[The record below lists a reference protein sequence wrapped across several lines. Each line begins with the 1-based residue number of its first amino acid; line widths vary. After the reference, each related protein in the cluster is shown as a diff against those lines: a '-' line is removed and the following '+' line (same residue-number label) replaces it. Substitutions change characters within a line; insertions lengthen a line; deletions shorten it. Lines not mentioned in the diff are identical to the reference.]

1 MTDEE
6 KKKDQIDKTIED
18 HKNPMEQK
26 NKKKEMGLEERFAA
40 IELILDQMEDENVTL
55 DESFELY
62 KKGMEQMK
70 AANQALDQIEKAML
84 VMNES
89 GELEEF

>member
-1 MTDEE
+1 
-6 KKKDQIDKTIED
+6 
-18 HKNPMEQK
+18 MEQK
-26 NKKKEMGLEERFAA
+26 NNKKEMGLEERFAA

>member
-1 MTDEE
+1 
-6 KKKDQIDKTIED
+6 
-18 HKNPMEQK
+18 MEQK
-26 NKKKEMGLEERFAA
+26 NNKKEMGLEERFAA

-70 AANQALDQIEKAML
+70 AANQALNQIEKAML

>member
-1 MTDEE
+1 
-6 KKKDQIDKTIED
+6 
-18 HKNPMEQK
+18 MEQEN
-26 NKKKEMGLEERFAA
+26 NKQEMGLEERFAA
-40 IELILDQMEDENVTL
+40 IESILDQMEDENVTL

>member
-1 MTDEE
+1 
-6 KKKDQIDKTIED
+6 
-18 HKNPMEQK
+18 MEQK
-26 NKKKEMGLEERFAA
+26 NNKKEMGLEERFAA

-89 GELEEF
+89 GEVEEF

>member
-1 MTDEE
+1 
-6 KKKDQIDKTIED
+6 
-18 HKNPMEQK
+18 MEQE
-26 NKKKEMGLEERFAA
+26 NNKKEMGLEERVAA

>member
-1 MTDEE
+1 
-6 KKKDQIDKTIED
+6 
-18 HKNPMEQK
+18 
-26 NKKKEMGLEERFAA
+26 MGLEERFAA

-70 AANQALDQIEKAML
+70 AANQDLDRIEKAML

-89 GELEEF
+89 GELEEFS

>member
-1 MTDEE
+1 
-6 KKKDQIDKTIED
+6 
-18 HKNPMEQK
+18 MEQK
-26 NKKKEMGLEERFAA
+26 NNKKKMGLEERFAA

-70 AANQALDQIEKAML
+70 AANQALDQIEKTML

>member
-1 MTDEE
+1 
-6 KKKDQIDKTIED
+6 
-18 HKNPMEQK
+18 MEQK
-26 NKKKEMGLEERFAA
+26 NNKKEMGLEERFAA
-40 IELILDQMEDENVTL
+40 IDLILDQMEDENVTL

>member
-1 MTDEE
+1 
-6 KKKDQIDKTIED
+6 
-18 HKNPMEQK
+18 MEQEN
-26 NKKKEMGLEERFAA
+26 NKQEMGIEERFAA
-40 IELILDQMEDENVTL
+40 IESILDQMEDENVTL

-70 AANQALDQIEKAML
+70 VANQALDQIEKAML

>member
-1 MTDEE
+1 
-6 KKKDQIDKTIED
+6 
-18 HKNPMEQK
+18 MEQE
-26 NKKKEMGLEERFAA
+26 NNKKEMGLEERFAA
-40 IELILDQMEDENVTL
+40 IELILEQMEDENVTL

>member
-1 MTDEE
+1 
-6 KKKDQIDKTIED
+6 
-18 HKNPMEQK
+18 MEQE
-26 NKKKEMGLEERFAA
+26 NNKKEMGLEERFAA
-40 IELILDQMEDENVTL
+40 IELILNQMEDENVTL

>member
-1 MTDEE
+1 
-6 KKKDQIDKTIED
+6 
-18 HKNPMEQK
+18 MEQK
-26 NKKKEMGLEERFAA
+26 NNKKEMGLEERFAA
-40 IELILDQMEDENVTL
+40 IESILDQMEDENVTL

>member
-1 MTDEE
+1 
-6 KKKDQIDKTIED
+6 
-18 HKNPMEQK
+18 MEQK
-26 NKKKEMGLEERFAA
+26 NNKKEMGLWERFAA

>member
-1 MTDEE
+1 
-6 KKKDQIDKTIED
+6 
-18 HKNPMEQK
+18 MEQE
-26 NKKKEMGLEERFAA
+26 NNKKEMGLEERFAA

-89 GELEEF
+89 GELEAF

>member
-1 MTDEE
+1 
-6 KKKDQIDKTIED
+6 
-18 HKNPMEQK
+18 MEQK
-26 NKKKEMGLEERFAA
+26 NNKKEMGLEERFAA

-55 DESFELY
+55 DEAFELY

-70 AANQALDQIEKAML
+70 AADQALDQIEKAML

>member
-1 MTDEE
+1 
-6 KKKDQIDKTIED
+6 
-18 HKNPMEQK
+18 MEQE
-26 NKKKEMGLEERFAA
+26 NNKKEMGLEERFAA
-40 IELILDQMEDENVTL
+40 IELILDKMEDENVTL

-70 AANQALDQIEKAML
+70 AANQALDQIEKTML

>member
-1 MTDEE
+1 
-6 KKKDQIDKTIED
+6 
-18 HKNPMEQK
+18 MEQE
-26 NKKKEMGLEERFAA
+26 NDKKEMGLEERFAA

>member
-1 MTDEE
+1 
-6 KKKDQIDKTIED
+6 
-18 HKNPMEQK
+18 MEQE
-26 NKKKEMGLEERFAA
+26 NNKKEMGLEERFAA

-70 AANQALDQIEKAML
+70 ATKQALDQIEKAML

>member
-1 MTDEE
+1 
-6 KKKDQIDKTIED
+6 
-18 HKNPMEQK
+18 MEQK
-26 NKKKEMGLEERFAA
+26 NNKKEMGLEERFAA

-70 AANQALDQIEKAML
+70 AANQALDQIEKTML

>member
-1 MTDEE
+1 
-6 KKKDQIDKTIED
+6 
-18 HKNPMEQK
+18 MEQEN
-26 NKKKEMGLEERFAA
+26 NKQEMGLEERFAA

-70 AANQALDQIEKAML
+70 VANQALDQIEKAML

>member
-1 MTDEE
+1 
-6 KKKDQIDKTIED
+6 
-18 HKNPMEQK
+18 MEQE
-26 NKKKEMGLEERFAA
+26 NNKKEMGREERFAA

>member
-1 MTDEE
+1 MV
-6 KKKDQIDKTIED
+6 
-18 HKNPMEQK
+18 QK
-26 NKKKEMGLEERFAA
+26 NNKKEMGLEERFAA

>member
-1 MTDEE
+1 
-6 KKKDQIDKTIED
+6 
-18 HKNPMEQK
+18 MEQE
-26 NKKKEMGLEERFAA
+26 NNKKEMGLEERFAA
-40 IELILDQMEDENVTL
+40 IELILDQKEDENVTL

>member
-1 MTDEE
+1 
-6 KKKDQIDKTIED
+6 
-18 HKNPMEQK
+18 MEQE
-26 NKKKEMGLEERFAA
+26 NSKKEMGLEEQFAA
-40 IELILDQMEDENVTL
+40 IELILDQMEGENVTL

>member
-1 MTDEE
+1 
-6 KKKDQIDKTIED
+6 
-18 HKNPMEQK
+18 MEQEN
-26 NKKKEMGLEERFAA
+26 NKQEMGLEERFAA

>member
-1 MTDEE
+1 
-6 KKKDQIDKTIED
+6 
-18 HKNPMEQK
+18 MEQK

>member
-1 MTDEE
+1 
-6 KKKDQIDKTIED
+6 
-18 HKNPMEQK
+18 MEQE
-26 NKKKEMGLEERFAA
+26 NNKKEMGLEERFAA
-40 IELILDQMEDENVTL
+40 IESILDQMEDENVTL

>member
-1 MTDEE
+1 
-6 KKKDQIDKTIED
+6 
-18 HKNPMEQK
+18 MEQE
-26 NKKKEMGLEERFAA
+26 NYKKEMGLEERFAA

-70 AANQALDQIEKAML
+70 AANQALNQIEKAML

>member
-1 MTDEE
+1 
-6 KKKDQIDKTIED
+6 
-18 HKNPMEQK
+18 MEQE
-26 NKKKEMGLEERFAA
+26 NNKKEMGLEERFAA
-40 IELILDQMEDENVTL
+40 IESILDQMEGENVTL

>member
-1 MTDEE
+1 
-6 KKKDQIDKTIED
+6 
-18 HKNPMEQK
+18 MEQE
-26 NKKKEMGLEERFAA
+26 NNKKEMGLEERFAA
-40 IELILDQMEDENVTL
+40 IELILDQMEDDNVTL